1 MIKKGVNFLTT
12 KTIDTKKLLEVLG
25 NTKNLDVSDLEILEK
40 ILSDFNNKY
49 FSLLSAQE
57 IQFLN
62 LNSTDMWASYLIFRY
77 KFKPCRKN

>member
-40 ILSDFNNKY
+40 ILSDFNNKD

-57 IQFLN
+57 IQFLIKHS
-62 LNSTDMWASYLIFRY
+62 L
-77 KFKPCRKN
+77 